1 MTFPVFSSQYT
12 TSSTAPVSYTGLDQ
26 AWDSFASDFAKF
38 YSGPGTS
45 RPNLNSIRSTT
56 STEGNNAI
64 VKLEVPGVSPE
75 DISVTIQG
83 RMLTVKTPGASA
95 DFNLAQRLSLDEA
108 TATLK
113 YGLLTVTVP
122 TREAKKVTVNV
133 VEG

>member
-1 MTFPVFSSQYT
+1 MTFSLEYT
-12 TSSTAPVSYTGLDQ
+12 TSSTAPVSCTGLDQ
-26 AWDSFASDFAKF
+26 AWDRFTSDFAKF
-38 YSGPGTS
+38 YTGPGTS
-45 RPNLNSIRSTT
+45 RPNINSIRSTT

-95 DFNLAQRLSLDEA
+95 EFNLAQRLSLDEA

-113 YGLLTVTVP
+113 YGLLTVSVP

>member
-1 MTFPVFSSQYT
+1 MTFSLEKTTRSTDPFSY
-12 TSSTAPVSYTGLDQ
+12 VGLDQ
-26 AWDSFASDFAKF
+26 AWDSFASDFAK
-38 YSGPGTS
+38 YYTGTGTS
-45 RPNLNSIRSTT
+45 RPELNTIRSWT

-64 VKLEVPGVSPE
+64 VKLEVPGVSPK

-95 DFNLAQRLSLDEA
+95 EFNLSQRLSLDEA

-113 YGLLTVTVP
+113 YGLLTVSVP
-122 TREAKKVTVNV
+122 TREAKTVSVTV